1 MKKPIIVAL
10 IFTIVLI
17 FLAYNKHDTKE
28 KIENYF
34 IVSNKIGKIYTINNN
49 FDLFLSSID
58 KYNNFDIVQND
69 VISVKNDLNYI
80 ITNRSIENLKG
91 LDFHKKLN
99 LLQEDIDTKINII
112 QKVKSYNAILNNS
125 FRYLQKIKSDTT
137 SKELDRVFVVLLT
150 LSKNSEIDLSKE
162 INKISDIK
170 VSSKVDKKFLQ
181 HVKIFF
187 NYYKNLKQLLEL
199 SNSLELNKNIDE
211 IISIYDILSHENITK
226 AHIIVSTLFILLI
239 LSVILFLYDSYNI
252 FKKQKELNRFKNT
265 IENSD
270 NVVVI
275 TNFNQEITYVNRAFT
290 QSTGYSYK
298 EAIGKKPSILQSGS
312 HTKEFYKELN
322 ETIYS
327 GKKWMGTF
335 INIVKDGHKQYERS
349 SITPV
354 LNDKGEIIEFI
365 AIKLDITKEI
375 EAQNSLRQKEQI
387 MMHQSKM
394 ASMGEMLTN
403 IAHQWRQPLSMISTA
418 ATGVSVQKT
427 YDILTDD
434 ILFKSMDDIN
444 NSVQY
449 LSNTIEDFR
458 DYFKPNKE
466 KVKFDIETIIDKS
479 LKLIESDFKN
489 INLEVVKNI
498 EKIELYGLPR
508 ELIQVVMNILKNCKD
523 ILKEKNI
530 EDKVIKINI
539 IQKDSD
545 VFISIHDN
553 GGGVP
558 NDIIEKI
565 FEPYFTTKHQSQGT
579 GIGLYMSYEIIT
591 KHMNGY
597 LEVLN
602 ESIDYKENEYIGAN
616 FKITIPK
623 LLK

>member
-10 IFTIVLI
+10 IFVIVLG
-17 FLAYNKHDTKE
+17 FLAYNKYDTKE

-34 IVSNKIGKIYTINNN
+34 MVSNKIGKIYTINNN
-49 FDLFLSSID
+49 FDIFLSSID
-58 KYNNFDIVQND
+58 KYNNFDIIQND
-69 VISVKNDLNYI
+69 VISVQKDLNYI
-80 ITNRSIENLKG
+80 IINRSINNLKG

-99 LLQEDIDTKINII
+99 LLQKDINAKIKII
-112 QKVKSYNAILNNS
+112 EKVKSYNAILNNS

-137 SKELDRVFVVLLT
+137 SKEIDDVFVVLLT
-150 LSKNSEIDLSKE
+150 VNKNSEINIAKE
-162 INKISDIK
+162 IDKISNIK
-170 VSSKVDKKFLQ
+170 VSSKVDKIFLQ

-187 NYYKNLKQLLEL
+187 NYYKSLNQLLEL

-211 IISIYDILSHENITK
+211 IITIYDILSHKNINK
-226 AHIIVSTLFILLI
+226 AHIIVSMLFILLI

-275 TNFNQEITYVNRAFT
+275 TNLNQDITYVNKAFT
-290 QSTGYSYK
+290 QSTGYTYIES
-298 EAIGKKPSILQSGS
+298 IGKKPSILQSGS
-312 HTKEFYKELN
+312 HSKEFYKELN

-354 LNDKGEIIEFI
+354 LNDRGEIIEFI

-375 EAQNSLRQKEQI
+375 EAQNSLREQEQI

-403 IAHQWRQPLSMISTA
+403 IAHQWRQPLSMISTT
-418 ATGVSVQKT
+418 ATGVSVQKN
-427 YDILTDD
+427 YNILTDE
-434 ILFKSMDDIN
+434 ILLKSMDDIN
-444 NSVQY
+444 ESVQF

-458 DYFKPNKE
+458 DYFKPNKD
-466 KVKFDIETIIDKS
+466 KVKFDIESTIDKS
-479 LKLIESDFKN
+479 LKLIEFDFKY

-508 ELIQVVMNILKNCKD
+508 ELIQVVMNILKNSKD
-523 ILKEKNI
+523 VLKEKNI
-530 EDKVIKINI
+530 KDKVIQITAFEDGENI
-539 IQKDSD
+539 
-545 VFISIHDN
+545 VMSIHDN

-558 NDIIEKI
+558 NDVIEKI

-579 GIGLYMSYEIIT
+579 GIGLYMSYEIII
-591 KHMNGY
+591 KHMNGSI
-597 LEVLN
+597 EVLN
-602 ESIDYKENEYIGAN
+602 EKIQYKQNEYIGAN

-623 LLK
+623 V

>member
-10 IFTIVLI
+10 IFVIVLG
-17 FLAYNKHDTKE
+17 FLAYNKYDTKE

-34 IVSNKIGKIYTINNN
+34 MVSNKIGKIYTINNN
-49 FDLFLSSID
+49 FDIFLSSID
-58 KYNNFDIVQND
+58 KYNNFDIIQND
-69 VISVKNDLNYI
+69 VISVQKDLNYI
-80 ITNRSIENLKG
+80 IINRSINNLKG

-99 LLQEDIDTKINII
+99 LLQKDINAKIKII
-112 QKVKSYNAILNNS
+112 EKVKSYNAILNNS

-137 SKELDRVFVVLLT
+137 SKEIDDVFVVLLT
-150 LSKNSEIDLSKE
+150 VNKNSEINIAKE
-162 INKISDIK
+162 IDKISNIK
-170 VSSKVDKKFLQ
+170 VSSKVDKIFLQ

-187 NYYKNLKQLLEL
+187 NYYKSLNQLLEL

-211 IISIYDILSHENITK
+211 IITIYDILSHKNINK
-226 AHIIVSTLFILLI
+226 AHIIVSMLFILLI

-275 TNFNQEITYVNRAFT
+275 TNLNQDITYVNKAFT
-290 QSTGYSYK
+290 QSTGYTYIES
-298 EAIGKKPSILQSGS
+298 IGKKPSILQSGS
-312 HTKEFYKELN
+312 HSKEFYKELN

-354 LNDKGEIIEFI
+354 LNDRGEIIEFI

-375 EAQNSLRQKEQI
+375 EAQNSLREQEQI

-403 IAHQWRQPLSMISTA
+403 IAHQWRQPLSMISTT
-418 ATGVSVQKT
+418 ATGVSVQKN
-427 YDILTDD
+427 YNILTDE
-434 ILFKSMDDIN
+434 ILLKSMDDIN
-444 NSVQY
+444 ESVQF

-458 DYFKPNKE
+458 DYFKPNKD
-466 KVKFDIETIIDKS
+466 KVKFDIESTIDKS
-479 LKLIESDFKN
+479 LKLIEFDFKY

-508 ELIQVVMNILKNCKD
+508 ELIQVVMNILKNSKD
-523 ILKEKNI
+523 VLKEKNI
-530 EDKVIKINI
+530 KDKVIQITAFEDGENI
-539 IQKDSD
+539 
-545 VFISIHDN
+545 VMSIHDN

-558 NDIIEKI
+558 NDVIEKI

-579 GIGLYMSYEIIT
+579 GIGLYMSYEIII
-591 KHMNGY
+591 KHMNGSI
-597 LEVLN
+597 EVLN
-602 ESIDYKENEYIGAN
+602 EKIQYKQNEYIGAN

-623 LLK
+623 VLK